1 VHFQSKVE
9 KNEIKLKVSKMTYN
23 LKTKV
28 LIVDDEPQIR
38 KILTISLISEFYEI
52 IEAYNGNEA
61 IRLAAVRNPEIII
74 LDLGLPD
81 IDGLDVIKE
90 IREFSKS
97 PIIVLSVRADEKDKI
112 QALDLGAN
120 DYVTKPFNIR
130 ELMAR
135 MRSALRDRIY
145 TDFPN
150 AILEAGDLRFDL
162 AKRIV
167 TLKDKKLN
175 LSPKEYYL
183 LSFFM
188 KNIGSVITH
197 TQLLKEV
204 WGPSYIKEH
213 QYLRVY
219 MGSLRQKIEAEPHCP
234 KYLLTES
241 GVGYRMVDPTQ
252 E

>member
-1 VHFQSKVE
+1 MSP
-9 KNEIKLKVSKMTYN
+9 N

-38 KILTISLISEFYEI
+38 KILKISLVCEYYEI
-52 IEAYNGNEA
+52 IEAYNGQEA
-61 IRLAAVRNPEIII
+61 IRLAAIRNPDIII

-90 IREFSKS
+90 IREFSKA
-97 PIIVLSVRADEKDKI
+97 PIIVLSVRSDEKDKI

-135 MRSALRDRIY
+135 MRSALRDKSQVGV
-145 TDFPN
+145 TN
-150 AILEAGDLRFDL
+150 TVLKAGDIKFDL
-162 AKRIV
+162 SKRLV
-167 TLKDKKLN
+167 TLRDKKLN

-188 KNIGSVITH
+188 KNMGSVITH
-197 TQLLKEV
+197 AQLLKEV
-204 WGPSYIKEH
+204 WGPSYVKEH

-219 MGSLRQKIEAEPHCP
+219 IGSLRQKIEQEPHCP

-241 GVGYRMVDPTQ
+241 GVGYRMVDPNNQ
-252 E
+252 